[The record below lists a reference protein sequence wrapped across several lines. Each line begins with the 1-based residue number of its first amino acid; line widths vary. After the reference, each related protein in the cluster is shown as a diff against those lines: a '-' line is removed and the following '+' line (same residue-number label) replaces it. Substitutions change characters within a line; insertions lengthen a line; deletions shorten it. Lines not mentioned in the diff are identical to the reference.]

1 MKSVQTT
8 TAIVILVTGVVLSYI
23 DYFMPPQGEITAS
36 VLDYLTHAMMFSGS
50 ILGVKT
56 YVDNR
61 LPKQ

>member
-8 TAIVILVTGVVLSYI
+8 TAIIILATGVILSYI

-36 VLDYLTHAMMFSGS
+36 VLDYLTHTMMFSGS
-50 ILGVKT
+50 VLGVKT
-56 YVDNR
+56 YVDTR